1 MTNEIWWRLG
11 FFFSILMIM
20 MLIEWRMP
28 ARKAPIK
35 SNKRWL
41 ANFGLVLA
49 SSIVARL
56 AVPIGLTAVALY
68 NQQHGIG
75 LFNMLDLS
83 ILVSIVLSLLVLD
96 IIIYWQHRL
105 FHRVPILWRL
115 HKVHH
120 ADAHVDTSTGL
131 RFHPI
136 EIVLS
141 ILVKLFVVSALGVP
155 AVAILIFEI
164 ALNGLAMFNH
174 ANIRLPPAI
183 EKPAR
188 LILMT
193 QILHRI
199 HHSQRV
205 SETNSNYGF
214 SVIWWDKIFGSYKS
228 DAQKPDNELDIGLK
242 EYPSPKQ
249 NASLWGLLAMP
260 FRGKSLKSKSLK
272 NKSLKSK

>member
-1 MTNEIWWRLG
+1 MTNEVWWRLG
-11 FFFSILMIM
+11 FFFSILVIM

-28 ARKAPIK
+28 ARTAPIK
-35 SNKRWL
+35 SSKRWF
-41 ANFGLVLA
+41 ANFGLVFA
-49 SSIVARL
+49 SSVIARL
-56 AVPIGLTAVALY
+56 AVPVGLTAVALY

-75 LFNMLDLS
+75 LFNIINLP
-83 ILVSIVLSLLVLD
+83 SIVVIILSLILLD

-120 ADAHVDTSTGL
+120 ADAHVDASTGL

-141 ILVKLFVVSALGVP
+141 ILVKLVAVSLLGVP
-155 AVAILIFEI
+155 AIAVLIFEI

-174 ANIRLPPAI
+174 ANIHLPPAI

-199 HHSQRV
+199 HHSQRS

-214 SVIWWDKIFGSYKS
+214 SVIWWDWIFGSYK
-228 DAQKPDNELDIGLK
+228 DAAQKPDEKLDIGLK

-249 NASLWGLLAMP
+249 NASLWGLLVMP
-260 FRGKSLKSKSLK
+260 FKSKAFI
-272 NKSLKSK
+272 NKSFKD

>member
-1 MTNEIWWRLG
+1 MTHEIWWRLG
-11 FFFSILMIM
+11 FFFSILVIM

-28 ARKAPIK
+28 ARTAPIN
-35 SNKRWL
+35 SRTRWF
-41 ANFGLVLA
+41 ANFGLVFV
-49 SSIVARL
+49 SSAIARL
-56 AVPIGLTAVALY
+56 AVPVGLTAVALY

-75 LFNMLDLS
+75 LFNIIDLPS
-83 ILVSIVLSLLVLD
+83 VLVIVLSLLLLD
-96 IIIYWQHRL
+96 VIIYWQHRL

-115 HKVHH
+115 HRVHH
-120 ADAHVDTSTGL
+120 ADAHIDASTGL

-141 ILVKLFVVSALGVP
+141 ILIKLAAVSLLGVP
-155 AVAILIFEI
+155 AIAVLIFEI
-164 ALNGLAMFNH
+164 ALNGLAIFNH

-199 HHSQRV
+199 HHSQRS

-214 SVIWWDKIFGSYKS
+214 SVIWWDWIFGSYKGA
-228 DAQKPDNELDIGLK
+228 AQKSDNELDIGLK
-242 EYPSPKQ
+242 EYPSAKQ
-249 NASLWGLLAMP
+249 NASLWGLLVMP
-260 FRGKSLKSKSLK
+260 FKSNVSKRK
-272 NKSLKSK
+272 TQP

>member
-1 MTNEIWWRLG
+1 MTNEVWWRIG
-11 FFFSILMIM
+11 FFLSILVIM
-20 MLIEWRMP
+20 MLIEWWMP

-35 SNKRWL
+35 SSKRWF

-49 SSIVARL
+49 SSIVTRL

-75 LFNMLDLS
+75 LFNIINLPS
-83 ILVSIVLSLLVLD
+83 IVVIVLSLLLLD
-96 IIIYWQHRL
+96 IVIYWQHRL

-120 ADAHVDTSTGL
+120 ADAHVDASTGL

-141 ILVKLFVVSALGVP
+141 ILVKLVAVSLLGVP
-155 AVAILIFEI
+155 AIAVLIFEI

-174 ANIRLPPAI
+174 ANIRLPPAV
-183 EKPAR
+183 EKPLR

-214 SVIWWDKIFGSYKS
+214 SVIWWDWIFGSYKS
-228 DAQKPDNELDIGLK
+228 EAKKSDSELDIGLK
-242 EYPSPKQ
+242 EYPSAKQ
-249 NASLWGLLAMP
+249 NASLLLAMP
-260 FRGKSLKSKSLK
+260 FR
-272 NKSLKSK
+272 NK

>member
-1 MTNEIWWRLG
+1 MTNEVWWRLG
-11 FFFSILMIM
+11 FFLSILVIM

-28 ARKAPIK
+28 ARTAPIK
-35 SNKRWL
+35 NRKRWF
-41 ANFGLVLA
+41 ANFGLVFA
-49 SSIVARL
+49 SSVIARL
-56 AVPIGLTAVALY
+56 AVPVGLTAVALY

-75 LFNMLDLS
+75 LFNIIDLPS
-83 ILVSIVLSLLVLD
+83 FLVIVLSLILLD

-120 ADAHVDTSTGL
+120 ADAHIDASTGL

-141 ILVKLFVVSALGVP
+141 ILVKLVAVSLLGVP
-155 AVAILIFEI
+155 AIAVLIFEI

-188 LILMT
+188 LVLMT

-199 HHSQRV
+199 HHSQRG

-214 SVIWWDKIFGSYKS
+214 SVIWWDWIFGSYKGQAHKS
-228 DAQKPDNELDIGLK
+228 DNELDIGLK
-242 EYPSPKQ
+242 EYPSAKQ
-249 NASLWGLLAMP
+249 NASLWGLLVMP
-260 FRGKSLKSKSLK
+260 FKSNLSKRK
-272 NKSLKSK
+272 TQP

>member
-1 MTNEIWWRLG
+1 MINEVWWRLG
-11 FFFSILMIM
+11 FFFSILVIM

-35 SNKRWL
+35 SSKRWF
-41 ANFGLVLA
+41 ANFGLVFA
-49 SSIVARL
+49 SSIVTRL
-56 AVPIGLTAVALY
+56 VVPVGLTAVALY

-75 LFNMLDLS
+75 LFNIIHLPS
-83 ILVSIVLSLLVLD
+83 ILTIVLSLLLLD
-96 IIIYWQHRL
+96 IVIYWQHRL

-141 ILVKLFVVSALGVP
+141 ILVKLVAVSVLGAP
-155 AVAILIFEI
+155 AIAILIFEI

-183 EKPAR
+183 EKPLR
-188 LILMT
+188 LVLMT

-214 SVIWWDKIFGSYKS
+214 SVIWWDWIFGSYKS
-228 DAQKPDNELDIGLK
+228 DAKKPDNEIDIGLR

-249 NASLWGLLAMP
+249 NASLWGLLVMP
-260 FRGKSLKSKSLK
+260 FKGKPLKRK
-272 NKSLKSK
+272 

>member
-11 FFFSILMIM
+11 VFLSVLVIM
-20 MLIEWRMP
+20 MLIEWHMP

-35 SNKRWL
+35 SSKRWF

-49 SSIVARL
+49 SSIATRL
-56 AVPIGLTAVALY
+56 AVPVGLTAVALY

-75 LFNMLDLS
+75 LFNIINLPS
-83 ILVSIVLSLLVLD
+83 IVVIVLSLILLD

-120 ADAHVDTSTGL
+120 ADAHIDTSTGL

-136 EIVLS
+136 EIILS
-141 ILVKLFVVSALGVP
+141 ILVKLVAVSVLGVP
-155 AVAILIFEI
+155 AIAVLIFEI
-164 ALNGLAMFNH
+164 ALNGLALFNH

-183 EKPAR
+183 EKPLR
-188 LILMT
+188 LVLMT

-214 SVIWWDKIFGSYKS
+214 SVIWWDWIFGSYKGEAKKS
-228 DAQKPDNELDIGLK
+228 DNELDIGLK
-242 EYPSPKQ
+242 EYPAAEQ
-249 NASLWGLLAMP
+249 NASLWGLLTMP
-260 FRGKSLKSKSLK
+260 FKATSFKSK
-272 NKSLKSK
+272 